1 MFVVLIWEGYSGY
14 GLIPGLVGTISTR
27 PICAVRSGQPK
38 PKKMKDN
45 HPCRIF
51 VIEDDPTYTRFL
63 KYILE
68 LNPDFEAHY
77 FENAKSAL
85 EKLHLRPEIINLD
98 YALPDMTGEE
108 VLQQVHEFDPDIS
121 VIVIS
126 AQEKIGTAVN
136 LLKLGAFDYI
146 VKDNEAKDRI
156 LNSISNARKKNSLVR
171 QIGKLKTE
179 IGEKYDFEK
188 SIIGSSP
195 AIKHVFE
202 LVSKASSSTITV
214 SISGETGTGKE
225 LAAKAIHYNSKRKDK
240 PFVAINISAIPK
252 DLVEAELFGHEK
264 GAFTGAVARRIG
276 KFEEADQGTLFIDE
290 IGEMDQNIQSKL
302 LRVLQEKELTRIG
315 SNEVIKLDVRIIV
328 ATNRNLADEVRMG
341 RFREDL
347 YYRLLG
353 LPILMP
359 PLRERGQDI
368 LLLAKSFLDQF
379 IRENQMTPIRI
390 SGEAQQKLMSYH
402 YPGNVREL
410 RSLIELSAVL
420 CGHGEIREKDI
431 SFTSSSSSQSFL
443 SQELTMEE
451 YTYRIIRS
459 FLNRYENNVVEVARR
474 LGVGKSSIYRYLKE
488 MEMKGI

>member
-1 MFVVLIWEGYSGY
+1 
-14 GLIPGLVGTISTR
+14 
-27 PICAVRSGQPK
+27 
-38 PKKMKDN
+38 MKDN

-63 KYILE
+63 KYVLE
-68 LNPDFEAHY
+68 LNPDFEVHY
-77 FENAKSAL
+77 FETGKSAL

-98 YALPDMTGEE
+98 YALPDMRGEE
-108 VLQQVHEFDPDIS
+108 VLKQIHEFDPEIS

-136 LLKLGAFDYI
+136 LLKSGAFDYI
-146 VKDNEAKDRI
+146 VKDNEAKERI

-171 QIGKLKTE
+171 QIVKLKTE
-179 IGEKYDFEK
+179 IADKYEFEK
-188 SIIGSSP
+188 SIIGNSP
-195 AIKHVFE
+195 AIRQVFD
-202 LVSKASSSTITV
+202 LLSKASSSAITI

-225 LAAKAIHYNSKRKDK
+225 LVAKAIHYNSKRKNK
-240 PFVAINISAIPK
+240 PFIPINVSAIPK

-264 GAFTGAVARRIG
+264 GAFTGAISRRIG
-276 KFEEADQGTLFIDE
+276 KFEEADGGTLFIDE
-290 IGEMDQNIQSKL
+290 IGEMDINLQAKL
-302 LRVLQEKELTRIG
+302 LRVLQEKELSRIG
-315 SNEVIKLDVRIIV
+315 SNEIIKLDVRIIV
-328 ATNRNLADEVRMG
+328 ATNRDLADEVKLG

-353 LPILMP
+353 LSIHMP

-379 IRENQMTPIRI
+379 IRENQMSLIRI
-390 SGEAQQKLMSYH
+390 TEEAQQKLLSYH

-410 RSLIELSAVL
+410 RSIVELSAVL
-420 CGHGEIREKDI
+420 CENGEIREKDI

-474 LGVGKSSIYRYLKE
+474 LDVGKSSIYRYLKE